1 MDIKEAV
8 ARAKAFVAE
17 TFADERPSNLGL
29 EELEFDDEHKTWN
42 ITIGFSRPWQDPAAN
57 PALAD
62 LIGAASLTS
71 SLANLRRLQRSYKVV
86 RIKEDGTVLSLKN
99 RIVTDAA

>member
-8 ARAKAFVAE
+8 AKAKAFVAE
-17 TFADERPSNLGL
+17 TFADEDPSNLGL
-29 EELEFDDEHKTWN
+29 EELEFDDEEKTWN
-42 ITIGFSRPWQDPAAN
+42 ITIGFSRPWQDPTLN
-57 PALAD
+57 PSIVSL
-62 LIGAASLTS
+62 LGAG

-99 RIVTDAA
+99 RVMTDAA